1 MNNSFDK
8 TSISLKGFYL
18 LSFFGLGSL
27 FPLLGVYF
35 KDSVALSGTE
45 IGTLMSISPVVMIFA
60 QPLWGVVTD
69 YSRRPRSVL
78 VLSLLLTAGLGY
90 TIYLFESYF
99 WLIGILIAF
108 SFMQSALVP
117 VSDSILLN
125 YVQKENKQ
133 YGNYR
138 LFGAIGFAVA
148 VYIAGKLSDSI
159 GIQVIFYMFTT
170 VLLLCILFVFKM
182 PKDNQSLRTDLR
194 KGIGQLVRMPS
205 YLVFLAA
212 TFLVFGPI
220 FANNFYFG
228 FYIQETGG
236 TLAGVGL
243 AFLIAAGS
251 EAPFMK
257 FAGLT
262 IKRWG
267 MMHIMVFAATVSAVR
282 WTFYFFEP
290 SYQIVLLTTIVQGF
304 SVGLFIPAAMEYV
317 RAYTPV
323 EVRATAVSLY
333 TAVGN
338 GLGSWF
344 CTFVG
349 GVIFDKYSIFYTYL
363 FFGALSFIGLVMVLI
378 LTKMEV
384 QGRILIQRSL

>member
-1 MNNSFDK
+1 MNKTFDQ
-8 TSISLKGFYL
+8 TSMSLKGFYL
-18 LSFFGLGSL
+18 LCFFSLGSL

-35 KDSVALSGTE
+35 KEEVGLNGTE

-60 QPLWGVVTD
+60 QPLWGMITD
-69 YSRRPRSVL
+69 FSRRPRSVL
-78 VLSLLLTAGLGY
+78 VFSLLLTAGLGY
-90 TIYLFESYF
+90 SILLIDLYIWLLFL
-99 WLIGILIAF
+99 LILF
-108 SFMQSALVP
+108 SFIHSALVP

-138 LFGAIGFAVA
+138 LFGAVGFAIA
-148 VYIAGKLSDSI
+148 VYIAGKLAETY
-159 GIQVIFYMFTT
+159 GTQVIFYMFSS
-170 VLLLCILFVFKM
+170 VLIVCILFVFNM
-182 PKDNQSLRTDLR
+182 PKENQTLKTDLR
-194 KGIGQLVRMPS
+194 KGIDKLIKMPS
-205 YLVFLAA
+205 FMVFLVA

-243 AFLIAAGS
+243 AFLLAAGS

-267 MMHIMVFAATVSAVR
+267 MMPIMMFAATVSAVR

-290 SYQIVLLTTIVQGF
+290 SFPVVLATTIVQGF
-304 SVGLFIPAAMEYV
+304 SVGLFIPAAMDYV
-317 RAYTPV
+317 RVYTPS

-349 GVIFDKYSIFYTYL
+349 GVIFDKYTIFYTYL
-363 FFGALSFIGLVMVLI
+363 FFGVLSFGGLIMVII
-378 LTKMEV
+378 LSKMKIKE
-384 QGRILIQRSL
+384 QILVHRSI

>member
-1 MNNSFDK
+1 MNKTFDQ
-8 TSISLKGFYL
+8 TSMSLKGFYL
-18 LSFFGLGSL
+18 LCFFSLGSL

-35 KDSVALSGTE
+35 KEEVGLNGTE

-60 QPLWGVVTD
+60 QPLWGMITD
-69 YSRRPRSVL
+69 FSRRPRSVL
-78 VLSLLLTAGLGY
+78 GFSLLLTAGLGY
-90 TIYLFESYF
+90 SILLLDSYIWLLFL
-99 WLIGILIAF
+99 LILF
-108 SFMQSALVP
+108 SFIHSALVP

-138 LFGAIGFAVA
+138 LFGAVGFAIA
-148 VYIAGKLSDSI
+148 VYIAGKLAETY
-159 GIQVIFYMFTT
+159 GTQVIFYMFSS
-170 VLLLCILFVFKM
+170 VLIFCILFVFNM
-182 PKDNQSLRTDLR
+182 PKENQTLKTDLR
-194 KGIGQLVRMPS
+194 KGIDKLIKMPS
-205 YLVFLAA
+205 FMVFLVA

-243 AFLIAAGS
+243 AFLLAAGS

-267 MMHIMVFAATVSAVR
+267 MMPIMMFAATVSAVR

-290 SYQIVLLTTIVQGF
+290 SFPVVLATTIVQGF
-304 SVGLFIPAAMEYV
+304 SVGLFIPAAMDYV
-317 RAYTPV
+317 RVYTPS

-349 GVIFDKYSIFYTYL
+349 GVIFDKYTIFYTYL
-363 FFGALSFIGLVMVLI
+363 FFGVLSFGGLIMVII
-378 LTKMEV
+378 LSKMKIKE
-384 QGRILIQRSL
+384 QILVHRSI

>member
-1 MNNSFDK
+1 MGKTYDQTSF
-8 TSISLKGFYL
+8 SLKGFYL
-18 LSFFGLGSL
+18 LCFFGLGSL

-35 KDSVALSGTE
+35 KEDVGLTGTE

-60 QPLWGVVTD
+60 QPLWGMITD
-69 YSRRPRSVL
+69 YSRRPRV
-78 VLSLLLTAGLGY
+78 VLSFCLITTATIGFSLILLHSYIWLLLL
-90 TIYLFESYF
+90 
-99 WLIGILIAF
+99 LILF
-108 SFMQSALVP
+108 SFMQSALIP

-133 YGNYR
+133 YGNFR
-138 LFGAIGFAVA
+138 LFGAIGFAIA
-148 VYIAGKLSDSI
+148 VYIAGRLAEI
-159 GIQVIFYMFTT
+159 YGVQVIFYLFSG
-170 VLLLCILFVFKM
+170 VLILCLGFVFNM
-182 PKDNQSLRTDLR
+182 PKENQSLKTDLR
-194 KGIGQLVRMPS
+194 KGIGQLAKMPS
-205 YLVFLAA
+205 FLVFLSA

-243 AFLIAAGS
+243 AFLLAAGS

-262 IKRWG
+262 IAKWG
-267 MMHIMVFAATVSAVR
+267 MMPIMMFAATVSALR

-290 SYQIVLLTTIVQGF
+290 SFPVVLATTVVQGF

-317 RAYTPV
+317 RIYTPN

-344 CTFVG
+344 CTFIG
-349 GVIFDKYSIFYTYL
+349 GAIFDKYSIFYTYL
-363 FFGALSFIGLVMVLI
+363 FFSVLSFMGLFMVMVLSR
-378 LTKMEV
+378 MENKEFTLV
-384 QGRILIQRSL
+384 QRII

>member
-1 MNNSFDK
+1 MTKTFDQ

-35 KDSVALSGTE
+35 KEEVGLGGTE
-45 IGTLMSISPVVMIFA
+45 IGTLMSIGPVVMIFA
-60 QPLWGVVTD
+60 QPLWGIVTD
-69 YSRRPRSVL
+69 YIRRPRSVL
-78 VLSLLLTAGLGY
+78 VFSLVLTAVFGY
-90 TIYLFESYF
+90 SIYLLESYI
-99 WLIGILIAF
+99 WLIALLIVF

-138 LFGAIGFAVA
+138 LFGAIGFAIA
-148 VYIAGKLSDSI
+148 VYMAGRLAEAF
-159 GIQVIFYMFTT
+159 GTRVIFYMFTA
-170 VLLLCILFVFKM
+170 VLILCVLFVLKM
-182 PKDNQSLRTDLR
+182 PKENQSLKTDLK
-194 KGIGQLVRMPS
+194 KGIDQLIKMPS
-205 YLVFLAA
+205 FLVFLSA

-243 AFLIAAGS
+243 AFLLAAGS

-257 FAGLT
+257 FAGFT
-262 IKRWG
+262 IKKWG
-267 MMHIMVFAATVSAVR
+267 MMHIMIFAAAISAVR

-290 SYQIVLLTTIVQGF
+290 SFPVVLMTTVVQGF
-304 SVGLFIPAAMEYV
+304 SVGLFIPAAMDYV
-317 RAYTPV
+317 RTYTPI
-323 EVRATAVSLY
+323 EVRVTAVSLY

-349 GVIFDKYSIFYTYL
+349 GVIFDKFNIFYTYL
-363 FFGALSFIGLVMVLI
+363 FFGALSFIGLFMVFI
-378 LTKMEV
+378 LSRMEL
-384 QGRILIQRSL
+384 QGSILIQRSI

>member
-1 MNNSFDK
+1 MINTSDK

-35 KDSVALSGTE
+35 KDSVGLSGTE

-78 VLSLLLTAGLGY
+78 VLSLLLTAGFGY
-90 TIYLFESYF
+90 SIYLFESYF

-138 LFGAIGFAVA
+138 LFGAVGFAVA

-159 GIQVIFYMFTT
+159 GIQVIFYMFTA
-170 VLLLCILFVFKM
+170 VLLLCILFVIKM

-194 KGIGQLVRMPS
+194 RGIGQLVRMPS

-290 SYQIVLLTTIVQGF
+290 TYQIVLMTTIVQGF

-317 RAYTPV
+317 RTYTPV

-349 GVIFDKYSIFYTYL
+349 GVIFDKYTIFYTYL
-363 FFGALSFIGLVMVLI
+363 FFGALSFIGLIMVLI

>member
-1 MNNSFDK
+1 MNKTFDQTSF
-8 TSISLKGFYL
+8 SLKGFYL
-18 LSFFGLGSL
+18 LCFFGLGSL

-35 KDSVALSGTE
+35 KEEVGLSGTE

-60 QPLWGVVTD
+60 QPLWGLITD
-69 YSRRPRSVL
+69 FTRRPRSVL
-78 VLSLLLTAGLGY
+78 GLSLLVTAVLGY
-90 TIYLFESYF
+90 SILLLNSYIWLLFL
-99 WLIGILIAF
+99 LILF
-108 SFMQSALVP
+108 SFMQSAMIP

-138 LFGAIGFAVA
+138 LFGAIGFAIA
-148 VYIAGKLSDSI
+148 VYIAGRLAEI
-159 GIQVIFYMFTT
+159 YGIQVIFYMFSA
-170 VLLLCILFVFKM
+170 VLILCVLFVFNM
-182 PKDNQSLRTDLR
+182 PKENQSLKTDLR
-194 KGIGQLVRMPS
+194 KGVDKLIKMPS
-205 YLVFLAA
+205 FMVFLAA

-243 AFLIAAGS
+243 AFLLAAGS

-257 FAGLT
+257 FAGIT
-262 IKRWG
+262 IKKWG
-267 MMHIMVFAATVSAVR
+267 MMPIMMFAATVSAVR

-290 SYQIVLLTTIVQGF
+290 SFSIVLATTIVQGF

-317 RAYTPV
+317 RIYTPS

-349 GVIFDKYSIFYTYL
+349 GAIFDKYSIFYTYL
-363 FFGALSFIGLVMVLI
+363 FFGVLTFAGLLMVFILSRMEEKGLI
-378 LTKMEV
+378 LV
-384 QGRILIQRSL
+384 QRSI

>member
-1 MNNSFDK
+1 MTKTFDQ

-35 KDSVALSGTE
+35 KEEVGLGGTE
-45 IGTLMSISPVVMIFA
+45 IGTLMSIGPVVMIFA
-60 QPLWGVVTD
+60 QPLWGIVTD
-69 YSRRPRSVL
+69 YIRRPRSVL
-78 VLSLLLTAGLGY
+78 VLSLVLTAVFGY
-90 TIYLFESYF
+90 SIYLLESYI
-99 WLIGILIAF
+99 WLIALLIVF

-138 LFGAIGFAVA
+138 LFGAIGFAIA
-148 VYIAGKLSDSI
+148 VYMAGRLAEAF
-159 GIQVIFYMFTT
+159 GTRVIFYMFTA
-170 VLLLCILFVFKM
+170 VLILCVLFVLKM
-182 PKDNQSLRTDLR
+182 PKENQSLKTDLK
-194 KGIGQLVRMPS
+194 KGIDQLIKMPS
-205 YLVFLAA
+205 FLVFLSA

-243 AFLIAAGS
+243 AFLLAAGS

-257 FAGLT
+257 FAGFT
-262 IKRWG
+262 IKKWG
-267 MMHIMVFAATVSAVR
+267 MMHIMIFAAAISAVR

-290 SYQIVLLTTIVQGF
+290 SFPVVLMTTVVQGF
-304 SVGLFIPAAMEYV
+304 SVGLFIPAAMDYV
-317 RAYTPV
+317 RTYTPI
-323 EVRATAVSLY
+323 EVRVTAVSLY

-349 GVIFDKYSIFYTYL
+349 GVIFDKFNIFYTYL
-363 FFGALSFIGLVMVLI
+363 FFGALSFIGLFMVFI
-378 LTKMEV
+378 LSRMEL
-384 QGRILIQRSL
+384 QGSILIQRSI

>member
-1 MNNSFDK
+1 MNKTFDQ

-35 KDSVALSGTE
+35 KEEVGLSGTE

-60 QPLWGVVTD
+60 QPLWGIATD

-78 VLSLLLTAGLGY
+78 VLSLLLTAALGY
-90 TIYLFESYF
+90 CIILLESYL
-99 WLIGILIAF
+99 WLIALLVVF

-138 LFGAIGFAVA
+138 LFGAIGFAIA
-148 VYIAGKLSDSI
+148 VYMAGRLAEVF
-159 GIQVIFYMFTT
+159 GIHVIFYMFSF
-170 VLLLCILFVFKM
+170 VLVVCVLFVVRM
-182 PKDNQSLRTDLR
+182 PKENQSLKTDLR
-194 KGIGQLVRMPS
+194 KGIDQLIKMPS
-205 YLVFLAA
+205 YLVFLSA

-262 IKRWG
+262 IKKWG
-267 MMHIMVFAATVSAVR
+267 MMHIMIFAATVSAVR

-290 SYQIVLLTTIVQGF
+290 SYPIVLLTTVVQGF

-317 RAYTPV
+317 RTYTPI

-333 TAVGN
+333 SAVGN

-349 GVIFDKYSIFYTYL
+349 GVIFDKFNIFYTYL
-363 FFGALSFIGLVMVLI
+363 FFGVLSFAGLFMVFI
-378 LTKMEV
+378 LSRMEV
-384 QGRILIQRSL
+384 QGRILVHRSI

>member
-1 MNNSFDK
+1 MTKTFDQ

-35 KDSVALSGTE
+35 KEEVGLSGTE
-45 IGTLMSISPVVMIFA
+45 IGTLMSIGPVVMIFA
-60 QPLWGVVTD
+60 QPLWGIVTD
-69 YSRRPRSVL
+69 YTRRPRSVL
-78 VLSLLLTAGLGY
+78 VFSLVLTAAFGY
-90 TIYLFESYF
+90 SIYLLESYI
-99 WLIGILIAF
+99 WLIALLIVF

-138 LFGAIGFAVA
+138 LFGAIGFAIA
-148 VYIAGKLSDSI
+148 VYMAGRLAEAF
-159 GIQVIFYMFTT
+159 GTRVIFYMFIA
-170 VLLLCILFVFKM
+170 VLILCVLFVFKM
-182 PKDNQSLRTDLR
+182 PKENQSLKTDLK
-194 KGIGQLVRMPS
+194 KGIDQLIKMPS
-205 YLVFLAA
+205 FLVFLSA

-228 FYIQETGG
+228 FYIQEAGG

-243 AFLIAAGS
+243 AFLLAAGS

-257 FAGLT
+257 FAGFT
-262 IKRWG
+262 IKKWG
-267 MMHIMVFAATVSAVR
+267 MMHIMIFAAAISAAR

-290 SYQIVLLTTIVQGF
+290 SFPVVLLTTVVQGF
-304 SVGLFIPAAMEYV
+304 SVGLFIPAAMDYV
-317 RAYTPV
+317 RTNTPI
-323 EVRATAVSLY
+323 EVRVTAVSLY

-349 GVIFDKYSIFYTYL
+349 GVIFDKFNIFYTYL
-363 FFGALSFIGLVMVLI
+363 FFGALSFIGLFMVFI
-378 LTKMEV
+378 LSRMEL
-384 QGRILIQRSL
+384 QSSILIQRSI